1 MRIIELKTKRGHRLW
16 VDIDDIKALEQKED
30 YTTIHLKDCNSLFF
44 VKETIEEIGK
54 IIRGDKK

>member
-1 MRIIELKTKRGHRLW
+1 MRIIQLTTKRGHKLW
-16 VDIDDIKALEQKED
+16 LNVDDVKALEEKED

-54 IIRGDKK
+54 IIKGVK